1 MRCPFCAH
9 DDTQVK
15 DSRPADDSATIRRRR
30 VCPACGGRFTT
41 FERVQLRDM
50 TVVKTDGRRQTFDRD
65 KIIRSMQ
72 VALRKRPVS
81 IDLIE
86 RAANGI
92 VRQLESGGEADIPS
106 ADIGEKVMK
115 ALAQLG
121 PARFAP
127 RMVWVDVEPRTAQP
141 WPVGTRAVDITAT
154 VRWGSATARV
164 ACWAPASGSQTRYRS
179 QSLETSRLDW
189 SIAAVVIL
197 TSETTGP
204 PFWARPVWSRPRT
217 CRPSS
222 RAATAMV

>member
-115 ALAQLG
+115 ALAQLDLVG
-121 PARFAP
+121 YIRYASVYRDFRQPGDFHSFLDEVKTLSTPADEAP
-127 RMVWVDVEPRTAQP
+127 DFP
-141 WPVGTRAVDITAT
+141 
-154 VRWGSATARV
+154 
-164 ACWAPASGSQTRYRS
+164 
-179 QSLETSRLDW
+179 
-189 SIAAVVIL
+189 
-197 TSETTGP
+197 
-204 PFWARPVWSRPRT
+204 
-217 CRPSS
+217 
-222 RAATAMV
+222 RAAE